1 MARNIGAAI
10 VGVFV
15 AVGLVWAIE
24 SVGHGVYPP
33 PASLDLTDAEAMRAY
48 ADAMPIGALLFV
60 ALAWF
65 SGTLAGTWV
74 ACRIGTASPL
84 VFVLVVGGLILT
96 AAITNLMLIPHPLW
110 FSALGIIA
118 ILVGAW
124 LGKMLGGTREAPA

>member
-1 MARNIGAAI
+1 MGRNIGAAI

-15 AVGLVWAIE
+15 AVGVVWAIE
-24 SVGHGVYPP
+24 SIGHSVYPP
-33 PASLDLTDAEAMRAY
+33 PPSLDLTDAEAMRAY
-48 ADAMPIGALLFV
+48 ADALPIGALLFV

-84 VFVLVVGGLILT
+84 VFVLIVGGLILA

-110 FSALGIIA
+110 FAALGTIA

-124 LGKMLGGTREAPA
+124 LGKMLGDTQEARG